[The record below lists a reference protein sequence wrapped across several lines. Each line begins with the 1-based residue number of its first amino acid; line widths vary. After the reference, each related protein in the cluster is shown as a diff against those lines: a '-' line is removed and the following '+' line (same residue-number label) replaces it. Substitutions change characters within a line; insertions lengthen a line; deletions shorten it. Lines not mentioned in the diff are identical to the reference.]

1 MRRFGIP
8 DNVEIDRVRRLF
20 ETTAAPRPLDTLL
33 GRPGLITAR
42 LGLFQLDSFA
52 PDDSSLS
59 LYDYRGLIGAL
70 LLVALCIF
78 ATIRAPREIEL

>member
-1 MRRFGIP
+1 M
-8 DNVEIDRVRRLF
+8 
-20 ETTAAPRPLDTLL
+20 
-33 GRPGLITAR
+33 TAR

-78 ATIRAPREIEL
+78 ATVRASEESAA